1 MFFMEIRKSRQ
12 WVLYLAYKTCGLYF
26 FSVFIVYVSGKF
38 LLSLRNKTIS
48 FKTFFFFFNLYPKIF
63 LLSCI
68 KNQVLWKFIALMN
81 GVLVS
86 EEFL

>member
-1 MFFMEIRKSRQ
+1 MGIVFRLPDLCS
-12 WVLYLAYKTCGLYF
+12 LAFLI
-26 FSVFIVYVSGKF
+26 FIVYIVGKS
-38 LLSLRNKTIS
+38 LLILRNKTIS
-48 FKTFFFFFNLYPKIF
+48 LKQFFFFVFNFYPKIF

-81 GVLVS
+81 GLLVS